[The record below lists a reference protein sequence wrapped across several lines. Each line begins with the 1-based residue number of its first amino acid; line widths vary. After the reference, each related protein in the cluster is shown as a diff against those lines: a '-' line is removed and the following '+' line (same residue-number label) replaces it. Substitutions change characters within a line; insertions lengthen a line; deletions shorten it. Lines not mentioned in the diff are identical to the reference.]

1 MIKSL
6 KAWLSPTGR
15 GKPRYPALDGSV
27 VYVIGDIHGRSDC
40 LARVHARIEL
50 DMTRQPEGIRIGE
63 VYLGDLVNRG
73 NDSRGV
79 IDALIER
86 AQRRNILLIKGN
98 HEIALERFLSGEL
111 GVAGWKRFG
120 GFETLMSYGISPH
133 ALKQA
138 GPALVQL
145 ACAAI
150 PAGHREFL
158 TSAEPFF
165 RVGDYVFVHGG
176 LRPGLSLEDQ
186 SIEDLAWIRNDFLDY
201 GEDYGFIVVHGHTPV
216 AQIDFKNNRINIDT
230 GAYAT
235 NHLSLLRLDGSGPV
249 ALFDEDI

>member
-6 KAWLSPTGR
+6 KAWLSPGASNKR
-15 GKPRYPALDGSV
+15 RYPVLNGSV
-27 VYVIGDIHGRSDC
+27 VYAIGDVHGRSDC
-40 LARVHARIEL
+40 LARVHARIDL
-50 DMTRQPEGIRIGE
+50 DMARQPEGMRIGE

-79 IDALIER
+79 VDALIER
-86 AQRRNILLIKGN
+86 AQRRNILLVKGN
-98 HEIALERFLSGEL
+98 HEIALERFLTGEL
-111 GVAGWKRFG
+111 GVEGWKRFG
-120 GFETLMSYGISPH
+120 GFETLRSYGVSPL

-138 GPALVQL
+138 GPRLTQL

-150 PAGHREFL
+150 PSGHRDFL
-158 TSAEPFF
+158 ASAEPFF
-165 RVGDYVFVHGG
+165 RVDDYVFVHAG
-176 LRPGLSLEDQ
+176 LRPGVALEAQ

-216 AQIDFKNNRINIDT
+216 AQIDFKNNRINMDT

-235 NHLSLLRLDGSGPV
+235 NHLSLLRLDRSGPI